1 MVRLGELCQ
10 FISGGTP
17 RRDVQSYFAGDIPWI
32 TGADITDDQVQQ
44 PRSYITQEAIK
55 NSATNIIPAGN
66 ILLVTRTGV
75 GKVAINE
82 QNICISQDF
91 TGMIPNDRRV
101 DVRYLYHCLRNKKT
115 YFIENQRGATIK
127 GVTRDVVS
135 NLEIPIPYPD
145 DPARSLETQRCI
157 VARIEALFAEL
168 REARRLHAEIV
179 ADTGRVME
187 AALGEVFRE
196 IGRFTQ
202 GVKAIDKMT
211 IVTSGGTPSRSRA
224 DYYGGTIPWVKTGEL
239 KDNTIMDTEEYITEL
254 ALEETNAKKFP
265 VNTLLIA
272 MYGQGQTRG
281 RTGVLGIKAV
291 TNQACC
297 AIFPNPDEF
306 DSFFLQFWFRHIYSN
321 LRQLSE
327 SRGGSQPNLNQGMIK
342 KLKPPLP
349 DLPTQ
354 HKYAEYLTQVE
365 IETLEMRKVQ
375 EGDSQL
381 LSQLEQSILAQAFR
395 GEL

>member
-1 MVRLGELCQ
+1 V
-10 FISGGTP
+10 SDN
-17 RRDVQSYFAGDIPWI
+17 DVYD
-32 TGADITDDQVQQ
+32 T
-44 PRSYITQEAIK
+44 
-55 NSATNIIPAGN
+55 
-66 ILLVTRTGV
+66 LLPV
-75 GKVAINE
+75 
-82 QNICISQDF
+82 
-91 TGMIPNDRRV
+91 
-101 DVRYLYHCLRNKKT
+101 
-115 YFIENQRGATIK
+115 
-127 GVTRDVVS
+127 
-135 NLEIPIPYPD
+135 PYPD
-145 DPARSLETQRCI
+145 DPARSLETQRRI
-157 VARIEALFAEL
+157 VVRIETLFAEL

-211 IVTSGGTPSRSRA
+211 IVTSGGTPSRSRT

-239 KDNTIMDTEEYITEL
+239 KDTTIMDTEEYITEL

-342 KLKPPLP
+342 RLKPPLP